1 MIMLVNVGSVRTL
14 LQTTGVVHIKSV
26 VSFESMGAI
35 VVPGTRAPRWAT
47 LFVCSLCFAMPC
59 AAGPFAADGNDPPEN
74 VVIVTTGTVPASDA
88 DVPLEWLSNLAASDA
103 DVPTASLTTTLPSA
117 PLLSDASRWS
127 EFDTREARASGVSL
141 LRADWLAGMLE
152 SLLDQGFLVP
162 ETGRTYRALPEMA
175 GTPPMVAAGPLPQS
189 LARDGSQESTW
200 RETGFNVMRWT
211 SAALAVLA
219 VVGTVIVLVTP
230 ALRRRLFFPD
240 MPQMPPRPA

>member
-103 DVPTASLTTTLPSA
+103 DVFPV
-117 PLLSDASRWS
+117 DAQA
-127 EFDTREARASGVSL
+127 TARAPV
-141 LRADWLAGMLE
+141 RLAW
-152 SLLDQGFLVP
+152 VI
-162 ETGRTYRALPEMA
+162 A
-175 GTPPMVAAGPLPQS
+175 
-189 LARDGSQESTW
+189 
-200 RETGFNVMRWT
+200 
-211 SAALAVLA
+211 
-219 VVGTVIVLVTP
+219 TVI
-230 ALRRRLFFPD
+230 
-240 MPQMPPRPA
+240 PRSLNDPVGL